1 MQQCNK
7 GKIHQYKTGQDTPY
21 CNIATCNMQQD
32 APISS
37 F

>member
-21 CNIATCNMQQD
+21 CNIAKQD